1 VRLKKLIMGARVL
14 LETQGDLE
22 VAIEMVME
30 MGEDLAKVVEE
41 ELVQ

>member
-1 VRLKKLIMGARVL
+1 LTMGDKVL

-22 VAIEMVME
+22 MAIEMVME

>member
-1 VRLKKLIMGARVL
+1 MTMGDRVL

-22 VAIEMVME
+22 VGIEMVME

>member
-1 VRLKKLIMGARVL
+1 VRLKKLTMGDKVP
-14 LETQGDLE
+14 LEFQGDLE